1 MYGLDTCV
9 AYFAFPI
16 KCHPVTNYLGDW
28 WMEILFRRC
37 SSNLSATVVV
47 FERCISRLRH
57 GKQRLLIRC
66 RGSGFGVFGFRSR
79 TIARCS
85 HHKPELELNSRI
97 SQMQALAHGMEAS
110 TDVFMPEAG
119 ITACASHIAAS
130 LVRTPLRIASKK
142 EASPRLINIGSIE
155 WS

>member
-1 MYGLDTCV
+1 MV
-9 AYFAFPI
+9 
-16 KCHPVTNYLGDW
+16 GDVVSE
-28 WMEILFRRC
+28 MFLK
-37 SSNLSATVVV
+37 LSATVVV

-66 RGSGFGVFGFRSR
+66 RGSGFGVFGCRSR

-85 HHKPELELNSRI
+85 HHKPELELDSRI

-119 ITACASHIAAS
+119 ITACASHVAAS
-130 LVRTPLRIASKK
+130 LVHTPRHASLSELRVRRK
-142 EASPRLINIGSIE
+142 PVPD
-155 WS
+155 